1 MSRDQDWLLRQLPL
15 GMLSEDFFVR
25 FVSIFQEQAGTLVA
39 HADNLAHLADLRLTP
54 PAMVRWMAQWLGLP
68 GIDPEYSEAVQR
80 RILATAAATL
90 QLRGTTTGL
99 TRLLELYS
107 GGPVTVSEGGGVFE
121 QGEAPV
127 GPAWVVMEVPSTGL
141 LEEAD
146 FLSLV
151 LDEVPA
157 HVHAEIW
164 VAQRRIWPTPERLA
178 EKELAS

>member
-1 MSRDQDWLLRQLPL
+1 MSRHEDWLLRQLPL

-39 HADNLAHLADLRLTP
+39 HADNLAHLADVRLTP
-54 PAMVRWMAQWLGLP
+54 PEMVRFMAQWLGLP
-68 GIDPEYSEAVQR
+68 GIDPEYSEAAQR
-80 RILATAAATL
+80 RILQTAAATL
-90 QLRGTTTGL
+90 QWRGTTTGL

-107 GGPVTVSEGGGVFE
+107 GGPVIVSEGGGIFE

-127 GPAWVVMEVPSTGL
+127 GPAWVVMEVQSTGL

-157 HVHAEIW
+157 HVHAEVW
-164 VAQRRIWPTPERLA
+164 VGQHRIWPTAEQLA
-178 EKELAS
+178 DRGLAS

>member
-1 MSRDQDWLLRQLPL
+1 MSRHEDWLLRQLPAA
-15 GMLSEDFFVR
+15 MLSEDFFVR

-39 HADNLAHLADLRLTP
+39 HADNLAHLADVRLTP
-54 PAMVRWMAQWLGLP
+54 TEMVRWMAQWLGLP
-68 GIDPEYSEAVQR
+68 GIDPGYSEEAQR
-80 RILATAAATL
+80 RILKTAAATL
-90 QLRGTTTGL
+90 QWRGTTTAL

-107 GGPVTVSEGGGVFE
+107 GGAVTVSEGGGIFE

-127 GPAWVVMEVPSTGL
+127 GPAWVVMEVESTGL

-164 VAQRRIWPTPERLA
+164 VAQRRVWPTPERLA
-178 EKELAS
+178 TKELAS

>member
-1 MSRDQDWLLRQLPL
+1 MSRHEDWLLRQLPA

-39 HADNLAHLADLRLTP
+39 HADNLAHLADMRLTP
-54 PAMVRWMAQWLGLP
+54 TEMVRWMAQWLGLP
-68 GIDPEYSEAVQR
+68 GIDPGYSEEAQR
-80 RILATAAATL
+80 RILKTAAATL
-90 QLRGTTTGL
+90 QWRGTTTAL

-107 GGPVTVSEGGGVFE
+107 GGAVTVSEGGGIFE

-127 GPAWVVMEVPSTGL
+127 GPAWVVMEVESTGL

-164 VAQRRIWPTPERLA
+164 VAQRRVWPTPERLA
-178 EKELAS
+178 TKELAS